1 MPSSDV
7 LMSMQ
12 TKVLGDWDELF
23 CPERGAEN
31 VVIIDTLQQIK
42 ARCDECG
49 KETVIVRDGC
59 NTLFLDKIKEPR
71 SNDPEL
77 LPNEYLINGRLPLI
91 QDRFSQRPLPSG

>member
-7 LMSMQ
+7 LLSMQ
-12 TKVLGDWDELF
+12 TKDLGDWDELF

-59 NTLFLDKIKEPR
+59 NTR
-71 SNDPEL
+71 SWT
-77 LPNEYLINGRLPLI
+77 R
-91 QDRFSQRPLPSG
+91 